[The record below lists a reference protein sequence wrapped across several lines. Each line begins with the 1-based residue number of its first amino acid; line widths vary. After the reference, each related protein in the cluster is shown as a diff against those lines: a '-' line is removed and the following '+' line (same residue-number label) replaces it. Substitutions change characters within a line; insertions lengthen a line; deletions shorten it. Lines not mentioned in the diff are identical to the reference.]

1 MLSGNNIFKHKQM
14 SSNKKRKKKKKK
26 KNMERRL
33 VNFINKYIII
43 KNTKIIYFALL
54 NDAILVTVSI
64 YVQEIFNY

>member
-14 SSNKKRKKKKKK
+14 SSNKKEEEEEE
-26 KNMERRL
+26 NMERRL

>member
-14 SSNKKRKKKKKK
+14 SSNKKEEEEE
-26 KNMERRL
+26 NMERIL